1 MFDWLRN
8 LRKTEEEKRQE
19 QLTAYI
25 DGELSAREQQAF
37 EQELARNDALRA
49 DVDAQQQVK
58 LMLKQAPRLRAPR
71 NFTLDPAVYG
81 QRTAYTPSF
90 AERLYPQLRVAT
102 AVMAVLLVGVISL
115 EFLSNPT
122 AEPAMAPAAN
132 VALVTEEAEFS
143 TTAQEAEPP
152 MAESQAAPAAAV
164 MSEETADEEMDAAAG
179 ATEMV
184 EEGEAA
190 DEAALAIPTAT
201 AQPTLT
207 AAATAEPPL
216 EEESI
221 AATVVEDAAA
231 EADTAEEAPV
241 APRPSATV
249 GPAVRSIDEDD
260 NAVTDDGAVEI
271 IPTASLVP
279 PSTPAVGATV
289 MPVNPTDQFANEDVQ
304 FGLLRWAQMIIG
316 AAAVLLLGAT
326 LYVRRQL
333 RQ

>member
-25 DGELSAREQQAF
+25 DGELSARERQAF

-143 TTAQEAEPP
+143 TTAQEAEAP

-164 MSEETADEEMDAAAG
+164 MTEETAEEEMDAAAG

-184 EEGEAA
+184 EEGAAA
-190 DEAALAIPTAT
+190 DEAALAPPTPT
-201 AQPTLT
+201 AQPTL
-207 AAATAEPPL
+207 TAEPPL

-221 AATVVEDAAA
+221 AATVVEDAAEEA
-231 EADTAEEAPV
+231 EMAEEAPV

-249 GPAVRSIDEDD
+249 GPAVRAVDEDD
-260 NAVTDDGAVEI
+260 NAVADDGAVDI
-271 IPTASLVP
+271 IPTASLAP

-289 MPVNPTDQFANEDVQ
+289 MPVNPADQYANEDVQ
-304 FGLLRWAQMIIG
+304 FGLLRWAQIIIG

-326 LYVRRQL
+326 IYVRRQL